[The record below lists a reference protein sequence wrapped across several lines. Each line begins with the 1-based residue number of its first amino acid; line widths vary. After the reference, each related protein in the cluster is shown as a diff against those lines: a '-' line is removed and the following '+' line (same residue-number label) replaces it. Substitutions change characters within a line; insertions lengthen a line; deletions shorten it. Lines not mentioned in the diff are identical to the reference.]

1 MVRSVLSKK
10 PLVNSNR
17 STHNSMQQRSLIL
30 FDSAIKSPQTRLYY
44 IRYLAEF
51 RDFFILKSYDS
62 ILEIKPKKLQEML
75 ENFMI
80 YQKNAG
86 LSLSYINGKLSALK
100 LFFAMNDVV
109 SLNWIKLGKM
119 KPEKKKLTGDMPY
132 KTEDIQKMLRV
143 VGKNL
148 KFRCVVHIISASG
161 MRIGAFEELRLKNI
175 QDMPNGCKSV
185 LVYEDDK
192 SEYTTFIHHEAVE
205 VLDEYLA
212 FRRKKG
218 EVITPDSWVFPS
230 ANDCNKPTLTVSMR
244 TQMARYAH
252 HNDVKTKK
260 RGRYDIQACHGFR
273 KRFDTILK
281 SNQAVNINLAEK
293 MMGHSTSIPLD
304 NVYFK
309 PAIEQ
314 LFDEY
319 QKAIPEL
326 MIDDKFRLL
335 KQLEKKDEKINE
347 LTQKDNEIDML
358 KNTILEI
365 KNNMLELQNKI
376 KS

>member
-1 MVRSVLSKK
+1 
-10 PLVNSNR
+10 
-17 STHNSMQQRSLIL
+17 MQQRSFIL
-30 FDSAIKSPQTRLYY
+30 FDSAIKSPQTRQSYL
-44 IRYLAEF
+44 RYLAEF

-62 ILEIKPKKLQEML
+62 ILEIKPEKLQVMI
-75 ENFMI
+75 ENFI
-80 YQKNAG
+80 LHQKKSG

-109 SLNWIKLGKM
+109 SINWIKLSKM
-119 KPEKKKLTGDMPY
+119 KPEKRKLTGDKPY
-132 KTEDIQKMLRV
+132 TTKDIKKILRV
-143 VGKNL
+143 AGKNL
-148 KFRCVVHIISASG
+148 KSRCLIHMLSASG
-161 MRIGAFEELRLKNI
+161 MRIGGFEELKIKHI
-175 QDMPNGCKSV
+175 QDMPNGCKSI

-192 SEYTTFIHHEAVE
+192 DEYTTFIHQEVVE

-212 FRRKKG
+212 LRRKKG
-218 EVITPDSWVFPS
+218 EIITPNSWVFPS
-230 ANDCNKPTLTVSMR
+230 ASDCNKPALTISMR
-244 TQMARYAH
+244 VQLARYAH
-252 HNDVKTKK
+252 HNDDRSKK
-260 RGRYDIQACHGFR
+260 HGRYDIQTCHGFR

-281 SNQAVNINLAEK
+281 SNQKVNINLAEK

-326 MIDDKFRLL
+326 MIDDKFRLQEEL
-335 KQLEKKDEKINE
+335 KKKDEKINE
-347 LTQKDNEIDML
+347 LNQKDNEIDML
-358 KNTILEI
+358 KQTILEI

>member
-1 MVRSVLSKK
+1 MVEDVFSKIS
-10 PLVNSNR
+10 LVKNNKI
-17 STHNSMQQRSLIL
+17 TYKSMQQRSLIL

-109 SLNWIKLGKM
+109 ALNWIKLGKM

-143 VGKNL
+143 VGKNI

-175 QDMPNGCKSV
+175 QDMHNGCKSI

-192 SEYTTFIHHEAVE
+192 SEYTTFIHQEAVE
-205 VLDEYLA
+205 ALDQYLES
-212 FRRKKG
+212 RTKLG
-218 EVITPDSWVFPS
+218 EIITPESWVIPS
-230 ANDCNKPTLTVSMR
+230 KHDSSIVAIGSSIR

-252 HNDVKTKK
+252 QDDEVKK
-260 RGRYDIQACHGFR
+260 RGRYEKQTCHAFR

-281 SNQAVNINLAEK
+281 SNHNVNINLAEK

-326 MIDDKFRLL
+326 IIDDKYRLREQL
-335 KQLEKKDEKINE
+335 KKKDEKINE
-347 LTQKDNEIDML
+347 LNQRDNEIDML
-358 KNTILEI
+358 RNTILEI